1 MIRSRG
7 TLSPEVRALLDEE
20 RAIPAQPAA
29 VRGRAMARARA
40 ALAAGVAAP
49 AASPSRAALGPRWA
63 VAAAL
68 VCMASAAAV
77 VAAYGIHAHVARVA
91 APVATPPAAAPA
103 PIAAPSRA
111 PAAPPV
117 IAPADD
123 ELPPAAPR
131 LLQPP
136 RLSRA
141 EALRAELRL
150 LRHARAAVAR
160 EDFAAALPPI
170 AEHARWF
177 KDGRLAEEREALR
190 VKALVGLG
198 RTEDARRAAAAF
210 RTRFPHS
217 ALLPAVQQMTAAGP

>member
-1 MIRSRG
+1 MIRSRRE
-7 TLSPEVRALLDEE
+7 LSPEVRALLDEE

-29 VRGRAMARARA
+29 VRARAMARARA
-40 ALAAGVAAP
+40 ALAAGLATPV
-49 AASPSRAALGPRWA
+49 ASPARTALRSRWA
-63 VAAAL
+63 AAAVL

-77 VAAYGIHAHVARVA
+77 LAAYGIHAHIARLA
-91 APVATPPAAAPA
+91 APVVLPPIPAPA
-103 PIAAPSRA
+103 RSGAVRKAPE
-111 PAAPPV
+111 APPV
-117 IAPADD
+117 VAPADD
-123 ELPPAAPR
+123 EAPPAPPR
-131 LLQPP
+131 TLSPP

-160 EDFAAALPPI
+160 EDFAAALVPI
-170 AEHARWF
+170 AEHVRRF

-198 RTEDARRAAAAF
+198 RAQDTRRAAAAF

-217 ALLPAVQQMTAAGP
+217 VLLPAVDRMSASGP